1 MGALKY
7 EEGRGAWKKTAIGS
21 KTDRK
26 DYWRV
31 ISESRG
37 EKKRLRRSIIP
48 VDDIWAEMVAFV
60 NDHLPIITR
69 QIGGGSLSD
78 RALDHCRIQQRSDD
92 GSRPSRR

>member
-1 MGALKY
+1 MGALKFG
-7 EEGRGAWKKTAIGS
+7 EGRGAWKKTATGL
-21 KTDRK
+21 KTNLK

-48 VDDIWAEMVAFV
+48 ADGIWAEMVAFV
-60 NDHLPIITR
+60 NDHLSINTH
-69 QIGGGSLSD
+69 QVGGGSLWD